1 MIKKLIILHSLIACL
16 ILSSCTNQKEE
27 KSPDNNSVNVGQ
39 DLAKGF
45 QLLEQNCFSCHSPN
59 AFGENKVAPT
69 IAAVKN
75 QYAKGSASEK
85 EFTEQLIN
93 FMNDP
98 SEASSKMKEAVKKF
112 GLMPKMN
119 LSNQQLENI
128 AKYLY
133 NTELENPDWFEKHYA
148 EEKKKHGTFPKG
160 LTPIEQGQQIAL
172 QTKGVLGRN
181 LLNAI
186 NTKGTENAL
195 EFCSLK
201 AIELTD
207 SMSLAL
213 NAKIKRVSDKNRN
226 PDNAANE
233 EELKYILTAKDLL
246 SKNQKPAP
254 QITEKVGRWVAYYPI
269 LVDKMCMQCH
279 GQKSVDIQ
287 PKTLSMIKKY
297 YPNDKAFG
305 YKENDFRGIWVV
317 DMKK

>member
-1 MIKKLIILHSLIACL
+1 MKILIILLGFATCL
-16 ILSSCTNQKEE
+16 ILSSCTNPKGE
-27 KSPDNNSVNVGQ
+27 KPQDNNNTNASQG
-39 DLAKGF
+39 LAKGF
-45 QLLEQNCFSCHSPN
+45 QLLEQNCFTCHSPN
-59 AFGENKVAPT
+59 ASGESKVAPT
-69 IAAVKN
+69 IAVVKSH
-75 QYAKGSASEK
+75 YAADNISEE
-85 EFTEQLIN
+85 EFTKQLIA

-98 SEASSKMKEAVKKF
+98 SETTSKMSASVKRF

-119 LSNQQLENI
+119 LSNEQLENI

-133 NTELENPDWFEKHYA
+133 NTELEDPDWFEKHYA
-148 EEKKKHGTFPKG
+148 DEKKKHGTFPKG
-160 LTPIEQGQQIAL
+160 LTPIEQGRQLAL

-207 SMSLAL
+207 SMSLTL

-226 PDNAANE
+226 PDNAASE
-233 EELKYILTAKDLL
+233 EELKYILIAKDLL
-246 SKNQKPAP
+246 SKNQKPVP
-254 QITEKVGRWVAYYPI
+254 QIVEKNRRWIAYYPI
-269 LVDKMCMQCH
+269 FVDKLCLQCH
-279 GQKSVDIQ
+279 GQKNSEIL
-287 PKTLSMIKKY
+287 PNTLSKINKL

-305 YKENDFRGIWVV
+305 YKLNELRGIWVV

>member
-1 MIKKLIILHSLIACL
+1 MKKLYITLGFAACL
-16 ILSSCTNQKEE
+16 IFSNCTNPKEE
-27 KSPDNNSVNVGQ
+27 KLANSSTG
-39 DLAKGF
+39 DGLAKGF
-45 QLLEQNCFSCHSPN
+45 QLLEQNCFTCHSPN
-59 AFGENKVAPT
+59 TSGESKVAPT
-69 IAAVKN
+69 SASIKEHYVKN
-75 QYAKGSASEK
+75 GITQED
-85 EFTEQLIN
+85 FTKQLVDFLN
-93 FMNDP
+93 NP
-98 SEASSKMKEAVKKF
+98 SLVSSKMPDAVRKF

-119 LSNQQLENI
+119 LSDEQIESI
-128 AKYLY
+128 ANYLY
-133 NTELENPDWFEKHYA
+133 NTEIENPDWFEKNYMN
-148 EEKKKHGTFPKG
+148 EKKMHGTFPKG
-160 LTPIEQGQQIAL
+160 LTPIEQGQQLAL

-254 QITEKVGRWVAYYPI
+254 QLTEKDGRWVAYYPI
-269 LVDKMCMQCH
+269 LVDKMCLQCH

-287 PKTLSMIKKY
+287 PKTLSMIEKY
-297 YPNDKAFG
+297 YPTDKAFG